1 MKCLNK
7 ICMADKVFIFRIYK
21 SAPVKVTIQ
30 KMAEKFCNQ
39 FGSGPHHLKIGKSF
53 EKKSGNSVF
62 HSIRWIISFSFW
74 HKIYV
79 TFALLTD
86 MTSHPSLLTRRGW
99 VSSRSRRTVA
109 WVSASPTTMAWTPPT
124 TRGRPSQP
132 APRTASSLL
141 TMKLASSLWKDF
153 QIR

>member
-1 MKCLNK
+1 MIDGFHVSACLTSKYTYPYTFTSSVLHQISVYVWKESYLYFYPFRHSLFCHSRVCTLLSKFAHLHEMQILKLKLFHEVLNK

-62 HSIRWIISFSFW
+62 HSIR
-74 HKIYV
+74 
-79 TFALLTD
+79 
-86 MTSHPSLLTRRGW
+86 
-99 VSSRSRRTVA
+99 
-109 WVSASPTTMAWTPPT
+109 
-124 TRGRPSQP
+124 
-132 APRTASSLL
+132 
-141 TMKLASSLWKDF
+141 
-153 QIR
+153 